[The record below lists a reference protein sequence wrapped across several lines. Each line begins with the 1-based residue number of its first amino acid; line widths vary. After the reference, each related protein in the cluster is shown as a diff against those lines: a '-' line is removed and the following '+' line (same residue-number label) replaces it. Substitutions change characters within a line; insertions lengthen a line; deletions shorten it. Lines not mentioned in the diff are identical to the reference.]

1 MELPNLLLELGRDV
15 TQEAREG
22 NIDPIIGR
30 DLEIR
35 NLVKILS
42 LKKKNNPIILGDAG
56 VGKTALVEGLALK
69 IANNDVPD
77 VLQNKSIFEL
87 DLNSLNSFRGSGQL
101 EQIIKQM
108 MSIIKQ
114 SNGAILLFIDEI
126 HRITGDGQS
135 DLGNLMKP
143 YLARNFGVIGCTT
156 LDEFRFI
163 EKDPALDRRFQKLV
177 INEPS
182 VEDTVSILRGVKS
195 NYEIYHKV
203 TIKDSAII
211 SAVRMTDRYITDKFL
226 PDKAL
231 SILDEACANL
241 RVALDSKPDEIYDL
255 EQKIIQ
261 IKIELNSLQEENDSE
276 SNLRKEDLMVE
287 YVNTN
292 KELEE
297 LTESWEQDKQL
308 VDKIVELQENRE
320 NLKQEINNMLTKD
333 GTSDKIAYL
342 TREMNKFDR
351 AIQQLEEIKQEKL
364 DNGSILR
371 SDVNHDSIAEAIS
384 MKTGIPLNKMLTED
398 REKIL
403 ELPKVLSE
411 RVIGQED
418 AINSVYKGILRSK
431 SGIQNKKR
439 PNSYLFLG
447 NSGVGKTELAKAIT
461 EQLYDSEN
469 SIVRIDMSEYME
481 KHTSSRLTGP
491 PPGYVGYEE
500 GGQLTEAVYRNPYSL
515 VLFDEIEKAHP
526 DVLLTLLQVLDDG
539 RLTDGKG
546 RVIDFKNTLIIM
558 TSNIGSENMLRDV
571 RTMGFITYDT
581 KEKIKDVL
589 NSHFRPEFIN
599 RIDELVYFNVL
610 SKEVILKII
619 DKQLKDLNSR
629 LSEELK
635 IKVDLTNRLKEY
647 IADNGYEPEFGA
659 RPLIRFF
666 ENTVETELALKIMKN
681 EVENNSNYLVDFDGE
696 NLIFNK
702 NIIPLN

>member
-108 MSIIKQ
+108 MSVIKQ
-114 SNGAILLFIDEI
+114 SNGSILLFIDEI

-702 NIIPLN
+702 KESD

>member
-1 MELPNLLLELGRDV
+1 MELPSLLLELGRDV
-15 TQEAREG
+15 TQEARDG

-108 MSIIKQ
+108 MSVIKQ
-114 SNGAILLFIDEI
+114 SNGSILLFIDEI

-261 IKIELNSLQEENDSE
+261 IKIELNSLQEEDDIE
-276 SNLRKEDLMVE
+276 SNLRKEELMGE
-287 YVNTN
+287 YINTN

-320 NLKQEINNMLTKD
+320 NLKQEINNMLSKE

-403 ELPKVLSE
+403 ELPNVLSE

-581 KEKIKDVL
+581 KEKIKDIL

-702 NIIPLN
+702 KESE

>member
-261 IKIELNSLQEENDSE
+261 IKIELNSLQEENDIE
-276 SNLRKEDLMVE
+276 SNLRKEDLMAE

-403 ELPKVLSE
+403 ELPNVLSE

-431 SGIQNKKR
+431 SGIKNKKR

-581 KEKIKDVL
+581 KEKIKDIL

-619 DKQLKDLNSR
+619 DKQLKDLNGR

-635 IKVDLTNRLKEY
+635 IKIELTDKLKEY

-696 NLIFNK
+696 KLIFNK
-702 NIIPLN
+702 KESD

>member
-261 IKIELNSLQEENDSE
+261 IKIELNSLQEENDNE

-619 DKQLKDLNSR
+619 DKQLKDLNGR

-681 EVENNSNYLVDFDGE
+681 EVENNSNYLVDLDGE

-702 NIIPLN
+702 KESE

>member
-1 MELPNLLLELGRDV
+1 MELPNLLLELGRDL
-15 TQEAREG
+15 TAEAVAGE
-22 NIDPIIGR
+22 IDPIIGR

-69 IANNDVPD
+69 IANNDVPE
-77 VLQNKSIFEL
+77 VLQNKTIFEL
-87 DLNSLNSFRGSGQL
+87 DLNSLNSYRGSGQL

-108 MSIIKQ
+108 MTIIKQ
-114 SNGAILLFIDEI
+114 SNGNILLFIDEI

-182 VEDTVSILRGVKS
+182 IDDTISILRGIKS

-211 SAVRMTDRYITDKFL
+211 SAVRMSDRYITDKFL

-261 IKIELNSLQEENDSE
+261 IKIELNSLQEEDDADSK
-276 SNLRKEDLMVE
+276 SRKELLMSE
-287 YVNTN
+287 YIETTN
-292 KELEE
+292 ELEE
-297 LTESWEQDKQL
+297 LTESWEQDKEL

-320 NLKQEINNMLTKD
+320 RLKQEINNMLTKD
-333 GTSDKIAYL
+333 GSSDKIAYL

-371 SDVNHDSIAEAIS
+371 SDVNHDSVAEAIS

-403 ELPKVLSE
+403 ELPNVLSE

-447 NSGVGKTELAKAIT
+447 NSGVGKTELAKAIA

-571 RTMGFITYDT
+571 RTMGFITYET
-581 KEKIKDVL
+581 KDKIKDVL

-610 SKEVILKII
+610 NKEVILKII
-619 DKQLKDLNSR
+619 DKQLKDLNGR
-629 LSEELK
+629 LSEDLK
-635 IKVDLTNRLKEY
+635 IELELTDSLKEY

-666 ENTVETELALKIMKN
+666 ENSVETDLALKIMKN
-681 EVENNSNYLVDFDGE
+681 KVESHSKYLVDLDGE

-702 NIIPLN
+702 KERD

>member
-261 IKIELNSLQEENDSE
+261 IKIELNSLQEENDNE

-403 ELPKVLSE
+403 ELPNVLSE

-481 KHTSSRLTGP
+481 KHTSSRLIGP

-666 ENTVETELALKIMKN
+666 ENIVETELALKIMKN

-702 NIIPLN
+702 KESE

>member
-261 IKIELNSLQEENDSE
+261 IKIELNSLQEENDNE

-599 RIDELVYFNVL
+599 RIDELVYFNIL

-619 DKQLKDLNSR
+619 DKQLKDLNGR
-629 LSEELK
+629 LSEDLK

-681 EVENNSNYLVDFDGE
+681 EVENNSKYLVDFDGE

-702 NIIPLN
+702 KESD

>member
-261 IKIELNSLQEENDSE
+261 IKIELNSLQEENDIE

-447 NSGVGKTELAKAIT
+447 NSGVGKTELAKAIA

-581 KEKIKDVL
+581 KEKIKDIL

-619 DKQLKDLNSR
+619 DKQLKDLNGR

-635 IKVDLTNRLKEY
+635 IKIELTDKLKEY

-696 NLIFNK
+696 KLIFNK
-702 NIIPLN
+702 KESD

>member
-261 IKIELNSLQEENDSE
+261 IKIELNSLQEENDNE

-702 NIIPLN
+702 KESE

>member
-261 IKIELNSLQEENDSE
+261 IKIELNSLQEENDNE

-702 NIIPLN
+702 KESD

>member
-108 MSIIKQ
+108 MSVIKQ
-114 SNGAILLFIDEI
+114 SNGSILLFIDEI

-261 IKIELNSLQEENDSE
+261 IKIELNSLQEENDNE

-702 NIIPLN
+702 KESE

>member
-108 MSIIKQ
+108 MSVIKQ
-114 SNGAILLFIDEI
+114 SNGSILLFIDEI

-261 IKIELNSLQEENDSE
+261 IKIELNSLQEEDDIE
-276 SNLRKEDLMVE
+276 SNLRKEELMGE

-320 NLKQEINNMLTKD
+320 NLKQEINNMLSKE

-403 ELPKVLSE
+403 ELPNVLSE

-581 KEKIKDVL
+581 KEKIKDIL

-702 NIIPLN
+702 KESE

>member
-261 IKIELNSLQEENDSE
+261 IKIELNSLQEENDIE
-276 SNLRKEDLMVE
+276 SNLRKEDLMAE

-581 KEKIKDVL
+581 KEKIKDIL

-619 DKQLKDLNSR
+619 DKQLKDLNGR

-635 IKVDLTNRLKEY
+635 IKIELTDKLKEY

-696 NLIFNK
+696 KLIFNK
-702 NIIPLN
+702 KESD

>member
-261 IKIELNSLQEENDSE
+261 IKIELNSLQEENDNE

-599 RIDELVYFNVL
+599 RIDELVYFNIL

-619 DKQLKDLNSR
+619 DKQLKDLNGR
-629 LSEELK
+629 LSEDLK

-702 NIIPLN
+702 KESE

>member
-403 ELPKVLSE
+403 ELPNVLSE

-681 EVENNSNYLVDFDGE
+681 EVGNNSNYLVDFDGE

-702 NIIPLN
+702 KESE

>member
-108 MSIIKQ
+108 MSVIKQ
-114 SNGAILLFIDEI
+114 SNGSILLFIDEI

-261 IKIELNSLQEENDSE
+261 IKIELNSLQEEDDIE
-276 SNLRKEDLMVE
+276 SNLRKEELMGE

-320 NLKQEINNMLTKD
+320 NLKQEINNMLSKE

-702 NIIPLN
+702 KESD

>member
-108 MSIIKQ
+108 MSVIKQ
-114 SNGAILLFIDEI
+114 SNGSILLFIDEI

-261 IKIELNSLQEENDSE
+261 IKIELNSLQEEDDIE
-276 SNLRKEDLMVE
+276 SNLRKEELMGE

-320 NLKQEINNMLTKD
+320 NLKQEINNILSKE

-403 ELPKVLSE
+403 ELPNVLSE

-581 KEKIKDVL
+581 KEKIKDIL

-702 NIIPLN
+702 KESE

>member
-702 NIIPLN
+702 KESD